1 MTINES
7 THMIFSRYEAILVA
21 MLTIVQ
27 FTVVL
32 DFAVM
37 APLGSQLID
46 ALDIT
51 THQFGILV
59 SAYALS
65 AGASG
70 FLLAGFI
77 DRFDRKKILM
87 MMYVGFLI
95 GTIFCATAPGYYFL
109 MGARVVAGVFGGVMS
124 GITFAIVTDYFRYEI
139 RGRVMGF
146 IQMAFSASQIL
157 GIPLGLYL
165 AHKWSWHV
173 PFYLV
178 VSIGLINLILIKR
191 IMQPIPSK
199 YNPELSKSYFQ
210 VIKRIFSNKKYLVAF
225 STTFF
230 LATGGFLL
238 QPYITPHLVFDLNY
252 SEEQLP
258 YVFFSAGIAT
268 LIGSPFFGKL
278 SDSWGKYKLFVLGSI
293 MAGIFMLWFV
303 NVPAGNIFMVAVAFS
318 GMMLFVSSRIIS
330 ATAMITAIP
339 EAQERGA
346 FMNVNSAIQQ
356 SSGGIASILGGAVL
370 VDAVDGKG
378 FQNFNLL
385 GIITFISI
393 LICIGLM
400 YRVHRIVQQKV
411 VK

>member
-1 MTINES
+1 
-7 THMIFSRYEAILVA
+7 
-21 MLTIVQ
+21 
-27 FTVVL
+27 
-32 DFAVM
+32 
-37 APLGSQLID
+37 
-46 ALDIT
+46 
-51 THQFGILV
+51 
-59 SAYALS
+59 
-65 AGASG
+65 
-70 FLLAGFI
+70 
-77 DRFDRKKILM
+77 
-87 MMYVGFLI
+87 
-95 GTIFCATAPGYYFL
+95 
-109 MGARVVAGVFGGVMS
+109 MS

-178 VSIGLINLILIKR
+178 VSIGFINLIMIKR
-191 IMQPIPSK
+191 YMQPIPSK

-318 GMMLFVSSRIIS
+318 CMMLFVSSRIIS

-339 EAQERGA
+339 EPQERGA